1 MGNGNKAQM
10 KRERNAKAGTEA
22 KSQLKINVA
31 SKTIQCKTCFQ
42 TFMCTS
48 KAPEL
53 TLHASNKHD
62 KTLPECF
69 PDFKESDVKTDKPNA
84 KANGK

>member
-31 SKTIQCKTCFQ
+31 SKTIQCKFQ
-42 TFMCTS
+42 N
-48 KAPEL
+48 
-53 TLHASNKHD
+53 NKHS
-62 KTLPECF
+62 KTLLECF
-69 PDFKESDVKTDKPNA
+69 PEHKENETKSDNKPNA
-84 KANGK
+84 KVSGKK

>member
-31 SKTIQCKTCFQ
+31 SKTIQCKVCFQ
-42 TFMCTS
+42 TFM
-48 KAPEL
+48 L
-53 TLHASNKHD
+53 TLHADNKHS
-62 KTLPECF
+62 KTLLECF
-69 PDFKESDVKTDKPNA
+69 PEYKEADPKADA
-84 KANGK
+84 KANSKTSAKK

>member
-1 MGNGNKAQM
+1 M

-31 SKTIQCKTCFQ
+31 SKTIQCKVCFQ

-48 KAPEL
+48 KVP
-53 TLHASNKHD
+53 D
-62 KTLPECF
+62 KSLLECF
-69 PDFKESDVKTDKPNA
+69 PEYKENEAKSDNKTNA
-84 KANGK
+84 KVSGKK